1 MDTGSS
7 LFHGTSETAHKNM
20 AVLTGDGGGEV
31 LLPIPFPAEWADVFH
46 LGHPRE

>member
-1 MDTGSS
+1 MGLMKLLT
-7 LFHGTSETAHKNM
+7 KIWQ
-20 AVLTGDGGGEV
+20 VLTGDGGGEV